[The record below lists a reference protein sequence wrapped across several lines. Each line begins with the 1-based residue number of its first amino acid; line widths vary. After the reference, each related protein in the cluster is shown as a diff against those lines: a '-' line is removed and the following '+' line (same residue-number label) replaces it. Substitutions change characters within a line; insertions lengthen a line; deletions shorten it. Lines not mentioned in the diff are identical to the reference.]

1 MLEAPFLCVYVGICV
16 PEMGG
21 PIRNS
26 TGYIYFE
33 RLYLEVRVEGQ
44 TQEAIPDCQ
53 PPPPLFFKVK
63 V

>member
-21 PIRNS
+21 PIRDS
-26 TGYIYFE
+26 IGYIYFE
-33 RLYLEVRVEGQ
+33 RLCLEVCVEWQ
-44 TQEAIPDCQ
+44 TQEATPDCQ
-53 PPPPLFFKVK
+53 PLPLFFKVK